1 MLSAGLNQPCYQIYL
16 REAVFVLRRGE
27 EQPKPPSYSLT
38 LTLHDGADGHAAD
51 ALFQEALVDLGC
63 LGVVGAEDG
72 DALRMDGAI

>member
-1 MLSAGLNQPCYQIYL
+1 MSS
-16 REAVFVLRRGE
+16 GE
-27 EQPKPPSYSLT
+27 ERSNPSRPPSLT
-38 LTLHDGADGHAAD
+38 LTLHDGADGHATD

>member
-1 MLSAGLNQPCYQIYL
+1 MSS
-16 REAVFVLRRGE
+16 GE
-27 EQPKPPSYSLT
+27 ESSNPSRPPSLT